1 MDGTMKT
8 LFKSENI
15 QSILFVLALMVGVKA
30 VWFVV
35 TLIFLPSQTQE
46 LQSKSDVKPLYYRF
60 NLAKQEREKINTQPV
75 PITQPATP
83 ISALSL
89 IGIYASHD
97 IVIVTVQKG
106 PKTHIL
112 SKGQNLD
119 GFVLIDASRDE
130 AFFEKEGKRYA
141 LKFTSK
147 KPSTHSSI
155 TTASLPK
162 GESKQAADVVD
173 RGSVRIVKRDM
184 LEGYMKQPKDI
195 WKDIGISEI
204 KSGKEIVGFMVRF
217 VRRDSGFEK
226 LGLERGDIILAI
238 NGERLDSYQDAFDA
252 YKNIQTMQGL
262 TVTIERKNQEMEL
275 DYEIK

>member
-1 MDGTMKT
+1 MKS
-8 LFKSENI
+8 LFKSENMK
-15 QSILFVLALMVGVKA
+15 SILFVLALMVGVKA
-30 VWFVV
+30 VWFAV

-46 LQSKSDVKPLYYRF
+46 LQSKSDVKPLYYRVV
-60 NLAKQEREKINTQPV
+60 LAKQEGEKITQPV
-75 PITQPATP
+75 EPIKQPATP

-89 IGIYASHD
+89 IGIYVSQD
-97 IVIVTVQKG
+97 IVVVTVQKG
-106 PKTHIL
+106 PKTHVL
-112 SKGQNLD
+112 SKGQNVD
-119 GFVLIDASRDE
+119 GFVLIDATRDE
-130 AFFEKEGKRYA
+130 AFFEKEGKRFA

-147 KPSTHSSI
+147 KPPTHSGSNI
-155 TTASLPK
+155 ITASVPK
-162 GESKQAADVVD
+162 EANKEVADVID
-173 RGSVRIVKRDM
+173 GGSVKIVKRDM

-204 KSGKEIVGFMVRF
+204 KSGKEITGFMVRF

-252 YKNIQTMQGL
+252 YKNIQTVQGL
-262 TVTIERKNQEMEL
+262 TVTIKRKNQEMEL

>member
-1 MDGTMKT
+1 MKT

-15 QSILFVLALMVGVKA
+15 QSILLILALMVGVKA
-30 VWFVV
+30 VWFVA

-60 NLAKQEREKINTQPV
+60 NLAKQEGQKSTPV
-75 PITQPATP
+75 PIEPIKQPATP
-83 ISALSL
+83 ISALRL
-89 IGIYASHD
+89 IGIYVSPNT
-97 IVIVTVQKG
+97 VVVTVQKG
-106 PKTHIL
+106 PKSYVL
-112 SKGQNLD
+112 SKGQNVD
-119 GFVLIDASRDE
+119 GFVLTNASRDE

-147 KPSTHSSI
+147 NPLANPQPSI
-155 TTASLPK
+155 TTASMPK
-162 GESKQAADVVD
+162 EEVKEVGDVID
-173 RGSVRIVKRDM
+173 RGSVKVVKRDM

-204 KSGKEIVGFMVRF
+204 KNGNEITGFMVRF

-252 YKNIQTMQGL
+252 YKNIQTVQGL
-262 TVTIERKNQEMEL
+262 TVTIKRKNQEMEL

>member
-1 MDGTMKT
+1 MKA
-8 LFKSENI
+8 LFKSENMK
-15 QSILFVLALMVGVKA
+15 SILFVLALIVGVKA
-30 VWFVV
+30 VWFVA

-46 LQSKSDVKPLYYRF
+46 LQSKSDVKPLYYRVV
-60 NLAKQEREKINTQPV
+60 LAKQEGEKINTQPV
-75 PITQPATP
+75 EPITQPATP

-89 IGIYASHD
+89 IGIYVSHD
-97 IVIVTVQKG
+97 IVIATVQKG

-112 SKGQNLD
+112 SKGQNVD
-119 GFVLIDASRDE
+119 EFVLIDATRDE

-147 KPSTHSSI
+147 KPLTHSSI

-162 GESKQAADVVD
+162 EENKEAVDVID
-173 RGSVRIVKRDM
+173 RGSVKVVKRDM
-184 LEGYMKQPKDI
+184 LEGYMKQPNDI

-226 LGLERGDIILAI
+226 LGLERGDVILAI
-238 NGERLDSYQDAFDA
+238 NGERLNSYQDAFDA

-262 TVTIERKNQEMEL
+262 TVTIKRKNQEMEL